1 MEVLIQ
7 RPKIFARCTKSHS
20 ANRQNAANR
29 HFSNPPKPI
38 LDHIFR
44 NSSYGFEAW
53 FVESEKSRYA
63 RTKSM
68 VLVWNSFSR
77 EQLGNCGQNSRKS
90 VTLNYV
96 KAVSKIDFLKN
107 VDSQRSAR
115 RIFKFQTTK
124 RLRTLNRTLHLRR
137 PNVTMS
143 LELQC
148 HSNLFAG
155 WTSNQTR

>member
-1 MEVLIQ
+1 MRDQLGWRKCRFWFSVRRFLRDVPRATVRIDKSL
-7 RPKIFARCTKSHS
+7 RIDIFL
-20 ANRQNAANR
+20 
-29 HFSNPPKPI
+29 NPPKPI

-44 NSSYGFEAW
+44 NSFYGFEAW

-137 PNVTMS
+137 PYDSAKS
-143 LELQC
+143 LK
-148 HSNLFAG
+148 SVF
-155 WTSNQTR
+155 